1 MTIIAQSGDVV
12 GRGVQISA
20 GMGKDGEAPTAS
32 DDPNDGN
39 VLISAAGNV
48 DLESVQATSD
58 SKSSS
63 KAGGVSIGVAAGIDA
78 GGNILGG
85 GPTAS
90 ASYSSGKEN
99 GSSVTQVNSN
109 VSGTNTVTVV
119 AGDTLTLAGGV
130 LSGNTVNAS
139 AANGIVIESR
149 QDTASYDEKT
159 QSAQLGISSGGISGG
174 YNQGRSPAT
183 IPTSRNRAASSPA
196 PVAITSTPT
205 VPSISSAD
213 SSARPPIPRITI

>member
-1 MTIIAQSGDVV
+1 MS
-12 GRGVQISA
+12 SA
-20 GMGKDGEAPTAS
+20 VACRSAPVWARTARAPTAS

-99 GSSVTQVNSN
+99 GSFGH
-109 VSGTNTVTVV
+109 SGQF
-119 AGDTLTLAGGV
+119 
-130 LSGNTVNAS
+130 
-139 AANGIVIESR
+139 EC
-149 QDTASYDEKT
+149 
-159 QSAQLGISSGGISGG
+159 
-174 YNQGRSPAT
+174 
-183 IPTSRNRAASSPA
+183 
-196 PVAITSTPT
+196 
-205 VPSISSAD
+205 
-213 SSARPPIPRITI
+213 